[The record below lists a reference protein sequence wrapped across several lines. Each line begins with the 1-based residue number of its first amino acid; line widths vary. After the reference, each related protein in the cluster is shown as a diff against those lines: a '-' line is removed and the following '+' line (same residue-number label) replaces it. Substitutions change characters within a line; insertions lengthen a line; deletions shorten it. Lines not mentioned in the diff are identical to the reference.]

1 MQIYVKASL
10 KSFSES
16 LKDLLIS
23 LESGELEEFPDNG
36 EFTFVINKE
45 HKYIDVFKN
54 NKLYAQVHP
63 QYQRDSK
70 PYDKEEFKYVGEG
83 KGNYI
88 FQEVA
93 QGEGDYIK
101 NKRKT
106 AKPLYDADDFYVEY
120 IDFTSES

>member
-1 MQIYVKASL
+1 MKIYVKASL

-36 EFTFVINKE
+36 EFKFVINKE
-45 HKYIDVFKN
+45 HKCIDVFKN
-54 NKLYAQVHP
+54 TKLYAQVYTN
-63 QYQRDSK
+63 YQRHSK
-70 PYDKEEFKYVGEG
+70 PYEVEEIEHVGEG

-88 FQEVA
+88 LKEVE
-93 QGEGDYIK
+93 QGKGDYIK
-101 NKRKT
+101 KKRTT
-106 AKPLYDADDFYVEY
+106 AKPLYNADDFYIDY